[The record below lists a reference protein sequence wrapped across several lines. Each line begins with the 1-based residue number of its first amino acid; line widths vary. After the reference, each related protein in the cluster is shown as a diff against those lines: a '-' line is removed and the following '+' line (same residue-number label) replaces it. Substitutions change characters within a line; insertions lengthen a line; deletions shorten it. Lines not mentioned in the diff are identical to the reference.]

1 MKTVIIAYEVA
12 CPTDIELY
20 INRYFPNVLCNWK
33 DIDEDYFEFTIM
45 FCEPEWFAM
54 IEEILADF
62 V

>member
-12 CPTDIELY
+12 CPTDIVLY
-20 INRYFPNVLCNWK
+20 INRYFPNVLCSWK
-33 DIDEDYFEFTIM
+33 DVDEDYFEFTIM
-45 FCEPEWFAM
+45 FCESEWFAM